1 MGSDDVAVIS
11 PLGLPAT
18 QNKGIAPRLDTLE
31 GKTVGEVYNHH
42 FKGDQMFALYRQ
54 LLQQRY
60 PSVRIVPYTELPAS
74 YVGGDPGTQRR
85 IAQEVA
91 AQAKEKGVD
100 ALIAGNGG

>member
-1 MGSDDVAVIS
+1 VSTDEVAVVS

-42 FKGDQMFALYRQ
+42 FKGDTMFALYRE

-60 PSVRIVPYTELPAS
+60 SGVRIVPFTELPAS
-74 YVGGDPGTQRR
+74 YVGGDPATQRR
-85 IAQEVA
+85 IALEVA
-91 AQAKEKGVD
+91 AQAKAKGID

>member
-1 MGSDDVAVIS
+1 VNADDVAVIS

-18 QNKGIAPRLDTLE
+18 QNKGIARRLDTLE

-60 PSVRIVPYTELPAS
+60 PGVRIVPYTELPAS
-74 YVGGDPGTQRR
+74 YVGGDPATQRR

-91 AQAKEKGVD
+91 ARAKEKGVD

>member
-1 MGSDDVAVIS
+1 VSSDDLEVLS

-18 QNKGIAPRLDTLE
+18 QNKGIAPRLDTLA

-42 FKGDQMFALYRQ
+42 FKGDMMFALYRE

-60 PSVRIVPYTELPAS
+60 PGVRIVPFTELPAS
-74 YVGGDPGTQRR
+74 YVGGDPATQRR
-85 IAQEVA
+85 IALEVA
-91 AQAKEKGVD
+91 AQAKAKGID